1 MTNYKIHNLK
11 LILGDKIFLIL
22 GILAACTLLFYAFGC
37 QPKTKSLINP
47 AQKVNVAELQV
58 EIDTLLNLSKI
69 RFEDLRKQQQIKQFV
84 FNQAIAIG
92 ETGTVNPIGI
102 LTSLLAILG
111 IGATA
116 DDIRL
121 RNQRKLTTTK
131 IGE

>member
-22 GILAACTLLFYAFGC
+22 GIIAGSTLLFYAFGC
-37 QPKTKSLINP
+37 QPKTPSIINP
-47 AQKVNVAELQV
+47 DRKVTVGELQI
-58 EIDTLLNLSKI
+58 EIDSLMTLSEL
-69 RFEDLRKQQQIKQFV
+69 RFADLRKQQEIKQFV

-92 ETGTVNPIGI
+92 QTGEVNPIGI
-102 LTSLLAILG
+102 LTSLLAVLG
-111 IGATA
+111 MGATA

-121 RNQRKLTTTK
+121 RKQRKLTTTK